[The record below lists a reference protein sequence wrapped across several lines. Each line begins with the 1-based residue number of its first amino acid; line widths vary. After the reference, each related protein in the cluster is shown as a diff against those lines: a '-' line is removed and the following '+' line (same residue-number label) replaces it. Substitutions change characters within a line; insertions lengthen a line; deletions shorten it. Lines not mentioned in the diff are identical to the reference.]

1 MIGSVPEQ
9 SSRTA
14 GRVATATWLASVG
27 LLLYW
32 LRTTPPAALQEQ
44 LKAWQVWSLDAC
56 VLLGVVLA
64 ISRAVSLKQRLT
76 RADVINMAV
85 VASAGIG
92 LTLFVAPRTNRIF
105 YDEQIYQGIGQNIAD
120 LRLAQRCSDGEVE
133 RGRLRCASGVYNK
146 QPYAY
151 PHLLSLAYRLFGAR
165 EGTAFAVN
173 AAAMGAMVCAV
184 YLLVVRLF
192 SDRIA
197 AFFAALLMA
206 LTPQQI
212 AWSATAAVEPT
223 ASLAVVAAVLAAA
236 LYLRSGH
243 WTALML
249 AVVATAYA
257 IQFRPESIIA
267 VPVILMVMWSR
278 LRRDLQRP
286 WTGWAAILFLWLAAV
301 HLMHLYFVRSA
312 DWGAAGQARFSLGYV
327 LPNAAAN
334 IPFYLYDARFPGTFT
349 ALAVVGLFSSANR
362 RQLLAMVL
370 WLLFFLTVG
379 LLFYAG
385 SYDYGADVR
394 YSLMTYPPL
403 AVLGGLGAARLARLG
418 RGAFGGSRMVY
429 ATAIALAV
437 QFLCFVPVIRTT
449 EEAWAARADVRFA
462 RESVTRLP
470 VDSYVLAHNPDMF
483 HLWGRSGGQMSRL
496 IENPAAANALAQ
508 RYSGGVYLHWNFWCN
523 VQDAVQQELCRKAR
537 SLASVEVVAQYTE
550 REQFY
555 AFYRIRVKN

>member
-1 MIGSVPEQ
+1 
-9 SSRTA
+9 
-14 GRVATATWLASVG
+14 
-27 LLLYW
+27 LYW
-32 LRTTPPAALQEQ
+32 LRTTPPATLQEQ
-44 LKAWQVWSLDAC
+44 LKAWQVWSLDTC

-64 ISRAVSLKQRLT
+64 ISGLLSLKESLT

-92 LTLFVAPRTNRIF
+92 LTLCVAPRTNRIF

-120 LRLAQRCSDGEVE
+120 LRLAQRCSDGEIE
-133 RGRLRCASGVYNK
+133 GGRLRCASGVYNK

-151 PHLLSLAYRLFGAR
+151 PHLLSLFYRLFGVR

-184 YLLVVRLF
+184 YLLVVQLF

-197 AFFAALLMA
+197 AFFAALMMA

-223 ASLAVVAAVLAAA
+223 ASLALVAAMLAAA
-236 LYLRSGH
+236 RYRRSGH

-278 LRRDLQRP
+278 LQHDLQRSL
-286 WTGWAAILFLWLAAV
+286 TGWAAILFLWLAAV
-301 HLMHLYFVRSA
+301 HLVHLYFVRSA
-312 DWGAAGQARFSLGYV
+312 DWGAAGQARFSIDYF

-334 IPFYLYDARFPGTFT
+334 IPFYLYDARFPGAFT
-349 ALAVVGLFSSANR
+349 ALAVVGLFSSGNR
-362 RQLLAMVL
+362 RQLLAMAL
-370 WLLFFLTVG
+370 WFLCFLIIGLF
-379 LLFYAG
+379 FYAG

-403 AVLGGLGAARLARLG
+403 AVLGGLGAARLTRLG
-418 RGAFGGSRMVY
+418 RGAFAGSRLLY
-429 ATAIALAV
+429 ATTVALAL
-437 QFLCFVPVIRTT
+437 QFLFYVPVMRMTD
-449 EEAWAARADVRFA
+449 EAWAARADVRFA

-470 VDSYVLAHNPDMF
+470 ADSYVFAHNPDMF
-483 HLWGRSGGQMSRL
+483 HLWGMSAGQMSRL
-496 IENPAAANALAQ
+496 IENPAVADALAQ
-508 RYSGGVYLHWNFWCN
+508 RYAGGVYLHWNFWCN
-523 VQDAVQQELCRKAR
+523 VQDAVQQELCRKAG
-537 SLASVEVVAQYTE
+537 SLASVEAVAQYTE
-550 REQFY
+550 RGQSY
-555 AFYRIRVKN
+555 AFYRIRAKN